1 VTARRARRTQAE
13 RRAETRQR
21 LTSAAVELWADRPV
35 SEVSLDLL
43 AETAGYSR
51 GAFHGNYDTKD
62 AFVDAVR
69 TSLIEQAATMITS
82 SVEEAPDPLEALG
95 RYVRAT
101 VAYVAEHP
109 RETRALIAI
118 SRYEEAHRP
127 TTYEER
133 AGVGSSPIEDLLRQG
148 IAAGAIR
155 ELDVRLTA
163 RVIQSALDTLV
174 LAHPPEDPETVADQL
189 VTLFNAAVRT

>member
-1 VTARRARRTQAE
+1 MTARRGRRPQAE
-13 RRAETRQR
+13 RRAKTRQR
-21 LTSAAVELWADRPV
+21 LVSAAVELWADRPV

-43 AETAGYSR
+43 AETAGFSR
-51 GAFHGNYDTKD
+51 GAFHGNFDTKD

-69 TSLIEQAATMITS
+69 TWLVERASTVINS
-82 SVEEAPDPLEALG
+82 SVDEAADPLQALG

-127 TTYEER
+127 TAYEER
-133 AGVGSSPIEDLLRQG
+133 AGVGAAPIEDLVRQG
-148 IAAGAIR
+148 IAAGIIR

-163 RVIQSALDTLV
+163 RVIQSSLDTLV
-174 LAHPPEDPETVADQL
+174 LAQPPEEPDTVADQL
-189 VTLFNAAVRT
+189 VTLFIAAVRA